1 MDRFEFCLEGIPARL
16 EGTEYLNKML
26 EHMEESGGSDLFIM
40 GGSEVWMSMYSR
52 KVRVTRRKLTDKEVE
67 SILIGIDG
75 TAAMG
80 KIGSG
85 KPINTAHEFKT
96 QISVGKSMRHR
107 FRVNAVG
114 CLRGGRPSATI
125 TLRSIPTT
133 PKHHTEIGIEEDVL
147 NVCQLADQGLI
158 LVVGATGNGKSTL
171 LSSILRDQVEDPD
184 GNRNLITIEEPI
196 EFVYDDVDKPT
207 SFVTQVEVGRDVRS
221 FGEGVINSL
230 RMAPTTI
237 LIGEARDYETVSS
250 ALEASVTGHVV
261 FSTVHANSVAE
272 TFERLVAVFPDKLK
286 DKARYELIQSIKLI
300 VAQRLIPTVDGK
312 RTAIREYLELTHE
325 AKEFLLQSQN
335 LTSAAFGA
343 VETFGK
349 SMMVDVESKFSE
361 GLIDEKTYLRQK
373 ANYEREKGVK

>member
-1 MDRFEFCLEGIPARL
+1 MDKFEYCLDDLPARVEGI
-16 EGTEYLNKML
+16 EYLNKML
-26 EHMEESGGSDLFIM
+26 EHMENHGGSDLFIM

-67 SILIGIDG
+67 SILLALDG
-75 TAAMG
+75 TAAIG

-96 QISVGKSMRHR
+96 QESVGKTFRHR

-114 CLRGGRPSATI
+114 CLRSGRKSATI

-133 PKHHTEIGIEEDVL
+133 PKHHSTLGIEEDIL
-147 NVCQLADQGLI
+147 NVCRLADQGLI

-171 LSSILRDQVEDPD
+171 LSSVLRDQVEDPE

-196 EFVYDDVDKPT
+196 EFVYDDVEKPT
-207 SFVTQVEVGRDVRS
+207 SFVTQMEVGRDVPS

-272 TFERLVAVFPDKLK
+272 TFERLVAVFPEKLK

-312 RTAIREYLELTHE
+312 RVAIREYLELTHE
-325 AKEFLLQSQN
+325 AKEILMASQN
-335 LTSAAFGA
+335 LTSAAFQA
-343 VETFGK
+343 VEAHGR
-349 SMMVDVESKFSE
+349 SMMADVEDKLAA
-361 GLIDEKTYLRQK
+361 GLISEKTYERQK
-373 ANYEREKGVK
+373 ANYEREKGAH